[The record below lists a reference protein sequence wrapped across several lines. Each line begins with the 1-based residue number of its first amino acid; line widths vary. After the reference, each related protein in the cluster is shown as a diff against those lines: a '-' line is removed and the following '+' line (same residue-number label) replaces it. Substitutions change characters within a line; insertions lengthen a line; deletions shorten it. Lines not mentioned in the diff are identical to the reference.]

1 MTAAPQT
8 VAMLTMLPSVPYTST
23 EGNELS
29 MIGFG
34 ISRLL
39 SCGMNIMGCCRGCRC
54 DICHTAGIVSFRSG
68 HHRLGH

>member
-1 MTAAPQT
+1 MTETSQT

-34 ISRLL
+34 FEAPFLRYEHHGLL
-39 SCGMNIMGCCRGCRC
+39 PG
-54 DICHTAGIVSFRSG
+54 
-68 HHRLGH
+68 LPL